1 MKAEVHYRQNC
12 GFSSGRVQ
20 MWELDCKEDWVLK
33 NWYFW
38 IVVLE
43 KTLKSPLDSKEIKPI
58 DPKGNQLW
66 IFIGR
71 TDAEAPM
78 LWPPDAKSRL
88 IGKDPDTG
96 KDWRQK
102 EKWATEDEMVRSP
115 HQLHRHEFEQ
125 TPGASEGTGK
135 PGVLQSM
142 GSQTVGHDLATDQQS
157 YLWAWL
163 TEHKLNSIKD

>member
-1 MKAEVHYRQNC
+1 MLKSWDITLLTEVHYSQNC

-43 KTLKSPLDSKEIKPI
+43 KTLKSPLDGKEIKPI

-71 TDAEAPM
+71 TDAEAPI
-78 LWPPDAKSRL
+78 LWPPDAKSWL

-115 HQLHRHEFEQ
+115 HQFNRHEFEQ
-125 TPGASEGTGK
+125 TPGASEGQGSLECYIPWGHK
-135 PGVLQSM
+135 QSD
-142 GSQTVGHDLATDQQS
+142 TT
-157 YLWAWL
+157 
-163 TEHKLNSIKD
+163 